1 MLLKSPTIE
10 NSQTLL
16 EQSPKRQ
23 DSEMNNNQ
31 SRAQSKESG
40 KKKSIFVL
48 NSFLNSK
55 SHRLQLLSTM
65 WDNVLK

>member
-40 KKKSIFVL
+40 EKKSIFVL

>member
-1 MLLKSPTIE
+1 MLLKSTIIE

-16 EQSPKRQ
+16 EQSPNRQ

-40 KKKSIFVL
+40 KKNLFLYLIHFLTL
-48 NSFLNSK
+48 NHTGFNY
-55 SHRLQLLSTM
+55 
-65 WDNVLK
+65 